1 MKAAGVLLLMLAAPL
16 AGQAPGTDIYVVP
29 LSRSG
34 MGLSLGAPV
43 NATARAGYDN
53 QPYFSADGKSI
64 FYTSQRDGQTDIFR
78 YDRTSGASVQVTAT
92 PESEYS
98 PTVMPDGR
106 RISVIRVEKDS
117 TQRLWA
123 FTGEGAAVKPLLDS
137 IKPVGYHTWL
147 NADTVFVFVL
157 GSPTTLRRAELGTG
171 TAQVMASN
179 IGRSLAVVPGGRA
192 VSYIQQDSASGS
204 VRTLDPVSGAGESI
218 VRLPS
223 GASFFAWLSSGELLT
238 ATGNRLLLWR
248 RGAAEWAE
256 VARFSEPGLQQISRL
271 AVSPAGDALA
281 LVGNEPAPARSP

>member
-1 MKAAGVLLLMLAAPL
+1 MRAACIAVLIFAAPL
-16 AGQAPGTDIYVVP
+16 AGQAPGTDIYLVS

-34 MGLSLGAPV
+34 TGLSLGAPV

-53 QPYFSADGKSI
+53 QPYFSADGRSV

-78 YDRTSGASVQVTAT
+78 YDRATGSAVQVTSTA
-92 PESEYS
+92 ESEYS

-123 FTGEGAAVKPLLDS
+123 FTLDGTAVRPLLDS

-157 GSPTTLRRAELGTG
+157 GSPATLRRAELGTG

-179 IGRSLAVVPGGRA
+179 IGRALAVVPGRRA
-192 VSYIQQDSASGS
+192 VSFVQQDSASGW
-204 VRTLDPVSGAGESI
+204 VRTLDPVTGAGESI

-223 GASFFAWLSSGELLT
+223 GASFFTWLPSGELLT
-238 ATGNRLLLWR
+238 ATGNRLLLWKQ
-248 RGAAEWAE
+248 GAAEWVE
-256 VARFSEPGLQQISRL
+256 VTRFSEPGLQQISRL